1 MGYNIEGIILGA
13 VPFLLAITFHEYAHG
28 WVADRLGDS
37 TARLSGRLTFNPLK
51 HLDFFGTIVFV
62 LTSLTGQ
69 FVIGWAKP
77 VPVNPFNLRDPKKGM
92 MWVAL
97 AGFSANLM
105 LAALSGVLYRM
116 ISPMRMSPLASMPI
130 EVLRPISGMIEY
142 CIIINLML
150 AVFNIIPIPPLDG
163 SKVLAGLLPPHLYQK
178 YLLLEQY
185 GFLVLLILIV
195 TGAVNVVIYPLI
207 NFFLRIFQL
216 IGIL

>member
-28 WVADRLGDS
+28 WVADRLGDA

-62 LTSLTGQ
+62 LTSLTGP

-105 LAALSGVLYRM
+105 LAALSGILYRM

-130 EVLRPISGMIEY
+130 EVLDPISRMIQY